1 MDMYPEQIITSS
13 LKEAVL
19 HVYNFYSYFLTTAA
33 AIAIATVTT
42 TTTTTT
48 TTTNNNNNNNSDNNN
63 NHFFKLTYTLRREA
77 NANTTFVAVLFS

>member
-42 TTTTTT
+42 TTTT
-48 TTTNNNNNNNSDNNN
+48 NNNNNNSDNNN

>member
-19 HVYNFYSYFLTTAA
+19 HVYNFYSYFLTNAA

-42 TTTTTT
+42 TTTT
-48 TTTNNNNNNNSDNNN
+48 NNNNNSNNNNNNN